1 MSAYAKWRNTVASN
15 TRKSLVGLVGAAS
28 AALLLSI
35 VPKFEGRVLVAA
47 PDPVGIVTACM
58 GDTKDVKLGQRFTP
72 QECEQRLEVRLAE
85 HAQDVD
91 RCTPLAAMTWNQR
104 VAFIAFAYN
113 VGAKQYCSSTMVTK
127 IRVGDY
133 AGACAEL
140 SRWTYAGGRQL
151 PGLVKRRASERA
163 ICEGREMQ

>member
-1 MSAYAKWRNTVASN
+1 MGK
-15 TRKSLVGLVGAAS
+15 KSLVAVVGAATA
-28 AALLLSI
+28 AALITI
-35 VPKFEGRVLVAA
+35 VPQFEGTTLVAA

-91 RCTPLAAMTWNQR
+91 RCTPLAPMTWYQR
-104 VAFIAFAYN
+104 TAFISFAYN
-113 VGAKQYCSSTMVTK
+113 VGARAYCGSTMAK
-127 IRVGDY
+127 KARAHDY

-140 SRWTYAGGRQL
+140 SRWTYAGGKQY
-151 PGLVKRRASERA
+151 PGLVKRRATERA
-163 ICEGREMQ
+163 MCEGKLQ